1 MVTIVINIA
10 KEFSPVVGA
19 RYRTLGPYSGQAF
32 YEDILEPRFDTAQ
45 REGKKLEVYLDG
57 VRSYSESFLD
67 ESFGVLARKYGIDV
81 VKDIIIFRHET
92 KDWTV
97 NYIYNNIWVPQV

>member
-1 MVTIVINIA
+1 METIVINIA

-19 RYRTLGPYSGQAF
+19 RYRDLGPFSGQAF
-32 YEDILEPRFDTAQ
+32 YEDILEQRFLTAQ
-45 REGKKLEVYLDG
+45 REGKKLEVFLDG

-81 VKDIIIFRHET
+81 VKDTIIFCHET

-97 NYIYNNIWVPQV
+97 NYIYNNIWVPQA

>member
-1 MVTIVINIA
+1 METIVINIA

-32 YEDILEPRFDTAQ
+32 YEEILEPKFQLAQ
-45 REGKKLEVYLDG
+45 LEGKKLEIFLDG

-81 VKDIIIFRHET
+81 VKDTIIFTHET
-92 KDWTV
+92 KEWTV
-97 NYIYNNIWVPQV
+97 NYIYNNIWIPQV

>member
-1 MVTIVINIA
+1 METIVINIA

-32 YEDILEPRFDTAQ
+32 YEEILEPKFQLAQ
-45 REGKKLEVYLDG
+45 LEGKKLEIFLDG

-81 VKDIIIFRHET
+81 VKDTIIFTHET
-92 KDWTV
+92 KEWTV
-97 NYIYNNIWVPQV
+97 NYIYNNICV

>member
-1 MVTIVINIA
+1 METIVINIA

-19 RYRTLGPYSGQAF
+19 RYRTLGPFSGQAF
-32 YEDILEPRFDTAQ
+32 YEEILEPKFDLAQ
-45 REGKKLEVYLDG
+45 REGKKLEIFLDG

-81 VKDIIIFRHET
+81 VKDTIILLWGF
-92 KDWTV
+92 
-97 NYIYNNIWVPQV
+97 NP

>member
-1 MVTIVINIA
+1 METIVINIA
-10 KEFSPVVGA
+10 KEFSTVVGA
-19 RYRTLGPYSGQAF
+19 RYRDLGPYSGQAF
-32 YEDILEPRFDTAQ
+32 YEDILEPKFKEAQ
-45 REGKKLEVYLDG
+45 NEGKKLEIFLDG

-67 ESFGVLARKYGIDV
+67 ESFGVLARKYGIDT

-97 NYIYNNIWVPQV
+97 NYINNNIWVSEA